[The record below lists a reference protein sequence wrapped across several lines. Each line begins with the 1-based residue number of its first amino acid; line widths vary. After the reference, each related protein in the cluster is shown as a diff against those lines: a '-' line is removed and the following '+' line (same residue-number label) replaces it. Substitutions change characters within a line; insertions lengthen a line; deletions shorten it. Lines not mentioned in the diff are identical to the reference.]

1 MQTII
6 RGTNAA
12 IRIHITDDID
22 CSKLSDVQ
30 LHIYQRGKAIVKE
43 MQDLDINT
51 QEKTITYKLTQEES
65 LSLWADRPAEITVIG
80 LLDGD
85 RIETRPVVAV
95 NVEDTRQNEVI
106 A

>member
-12 IRIHITDDID
+12 IRIRIKDDID
-22 CSKLSDVQ
+22 CAQLTDLQ
-30 LHIYQRGKAIVKE
+30 LHIYQRGKAIVKQ

-106 A
+106 Q

>member
-12 IRIHITDDID
+12 IKIRIKDDID
-22 CSKLSDVQ
+22 FGKLSDVQ
-30 LHIYQRGKAIVKE
+30 LHIYQRGKAIVKQ
-43 MQDLDINT
+43 MADLDINVG
-51 QEKTITYKLTQEES
+51 ERTIAYKLTQEES

-106 A
+106 Q